1 MPIKKLL
8 IDKSINAAY
17 KYLKYLG
24 AEVQIYGSIRIESE
38 PSMAKIYL
46 DGKEAGTT
54 TETITGIEPGIYTV
68 EVKMDGYE
76 VWSRS
81 VEVDGGRKKTLTAIL
96 QMKTGSISVKS

>member
-8 IDKSINAAY
+8 IDKSINVAY

-24 AEVQIYGSIRIESE
+24 AEVQIYGSICVKSE

-54 TETITGIEPGIYTV
+54 TETITGLEPG
-68 EVKMDGYE
+68 K
-76 VWSRS
+76 
-81 VEVDGGRKKTLTAIL
+81 
-96 QMKTGSISVKS
+96 